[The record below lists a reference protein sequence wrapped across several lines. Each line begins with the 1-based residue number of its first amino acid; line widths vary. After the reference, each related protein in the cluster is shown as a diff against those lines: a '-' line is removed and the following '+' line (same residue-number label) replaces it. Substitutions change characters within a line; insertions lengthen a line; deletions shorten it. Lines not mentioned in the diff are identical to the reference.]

1 MLKIIKVNN
10 MAKYVIINTT
20 EITAENSIIDFSS
33 LMNQG
38 PGYLRYNNEGNKAL
52 LKYDGNQPSFLNG
65 KTEYTYAEILIEMN
79 KSEWVKKVNNN

>member
-1 MLKIIKVNN
+1 

-38 PGYLRYNNEGNKAL
+38 PSYLRYNNEGNKAL

-65 KTEYTYAEILIEMN
+65 KKEYTHAEILIEMN